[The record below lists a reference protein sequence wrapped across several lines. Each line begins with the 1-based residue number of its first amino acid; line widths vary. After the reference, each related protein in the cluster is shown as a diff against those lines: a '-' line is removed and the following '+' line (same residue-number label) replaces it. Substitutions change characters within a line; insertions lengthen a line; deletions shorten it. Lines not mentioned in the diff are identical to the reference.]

1 MSVKSSEL
9 SLDLGHLTL
18 AARVYGPADGAPML
32 ALHGWLDNAGSFVR
46 LAPRLEG
53 LRIVALD
60 LAGHGRSG
68 HRPPGGDYHLPGYVE
83 DVLGVADR
91 LGWQRFGLLGHSL
104 GAVIAVQLAGALPER
119 VDRLA
124 LIDGV
129 LPPRAHEQDAA
140 SRLGMALQAR
150 LRRQPGRKRV
160 YASFEEGVRA
170 RMNGQ
175 VPVSHDAAERLAL
188 RGLEPVPEG
197 FSWRSDSRLTL
208 PSPVRLTQGQALSF
222 VQRIACPTQLIVA
235 TDGLLAHEHDLLA
248 QLPFEQV
255 TLPGGHH
262 LHLNDERGASLVADC
277 FNRFLRFA

>member
-1 MSVKSSEL
+1 MSAVSSES

-18 AARVYGPADGAPML
+18 AARVYGPPDGLPVL
-32 ALHGWLDNAGSFVR
+32 ALHGWLDNADSFAR

-68 HRPPGGDYHLPGYVE
+68 HRPAGADYHLPGYVE
-83 DVLGVADR
+83 DVVRAADC

-119 VDRLA
+119 VSQLA

-129 LPPRAHEQDAA
+129 LPPVTAEQEAA

-150 LRRQPGRKRV
+150 LRPQRGRKRV

-170 RMNGQ
+170 RMNAQ
-175 VPVSHDAAERLAL
+175 IPVSQDAAELLAL

-222 VQRIACPTQLIVA
+222 VQRITCPTQLIIA
-235 TDGLLAHEHDLLA
+235 TEGLLAHAPERLTS
-248 QLPFEQV
+248 LPFDCAW
-255 TLPGGHH
+255 LPGGHH
-262 LHLNDERGASLVADC
+262 LHLDDEAGASLVADC
-277 FNRFLRFA
+277 FNRFLRVA